1 LTGFWKT
8 FNFSPTSPRI
18 FKNVRTEATRGTILT
33 LKTFRNMKTEFF
45 AMSDDD
51 FKHIAILGISK
62 PENFESAIM
71 DAAREFYCADDASLK
86 ESLNINNFIG
96 CERKEIAVT
105 LHFEGE
111 EDQEYIFNLEST
123 LVYTGED

>member
-1 LTGFWKT
+1 
-8 FNFSPTSPRI
+8 
-18 FKNVRTEATRGTILT
+18 
-33 LKTFRNMKTEFF
+33 MKTEYF
-45 AMSDDD
+45 AMTDDNC
-51 FKHIAILGISK
+51 KNVAILGISK

-71 DAAREFYCADDASLK
+71 DATREFYVADDASLK

-96 CERKEIAVT
+96 CESKEIAVT